1 MVYRPHYLNV
11 EHIVEEIYLGDRVKP
26 VARNVLAKNT
36 GRKKVVQNARSKKK
50 YEVFNDSD
58 PYDRL
63 DADYEEYL
71 KREENRSNYR

>member
-11 EHIVEEIYLGDRVKP
+11 EHIVEEIYLGDCVKP

-50 YEVFNDSD
+50 YEVFND
-58 PYDRL
+58 
-63 DADYEEYL
+63 
-71 KREENRSNYR
+71 